1 MPPAPQTS
9 TTDPQATRCVVI
21 GPVLPFR
28 GGIAQHTTMLA
39 RALADTCDLSIFSFS
54 RLYPKILFPGESD
67 RDPDYEGHQEPHC
80 SYTLDSIN
88 PFTWMR
94 TVRRVRA
101 LQPDLVIIPWWTFFL
116 GPSFWFIARALRRE
130 GIETVFFVH
139 NASDHEEAAWKRWLS
154 RHTLN
159 NGARYVVHTRQE
171 AELLSQMQ
179 PGKPVAVH
187 PHPIYSQFPY
197 VPDTPPRQAALEL
210 LFFGFIRPYK
220 GLEVL
225 LQAMQQ
231 LQDLDIHLT
240 VAGECWGDPSE
251 ILKQAEAA
259 GRTETL
265 LRYLDDRETAS
276 LFQRADVVVLP
287 YLSATGSG
295 VIPLAYHYD
304 KPVIATRVGGLPDVV
319 IDSRTGWLVE
329 PGDVEA
335 LAHCIKQLPAT
346 DLTVMPQ
353 HIQALKDQLSWNSLA
368 DSVVSGR
375 SLSILNSAKN
385 DPGRSS

>member
-1 MPPAPQTS
+1 MQKPTTDSPAP
-9 TTDPQATRCVVI
+9 RCVVI

-39 RALADTCDLSIFSFS
+39 RALAESCNLTIISFS
-54 RLYPKILFPGESD
+54 RLYPKVLFPGESD
-67 RDPDYEGHQEPHC
+67 RDPDYAGHQEAHC

-88 PFTWMR
+88 PSTWAR
-94 TVRRVRA
+94 AVRQVRN
-101 LQPDLVIIPWWTFFL
+101 LKPQLVVIPWWTFFL
-116 GPSFWFIARALRRE
+116 GPCFWYIASALRRS

-154 RHTLN
+154 HHTLN

-171 AELLSQMQ
+171 AEHLSQMQ
-179 PGKPVAVH
+179 AGKPVAVH

-197 VPDTPPRQAALEL
+197 VADTAPRQAALEL

-225 LQAMQQ
+225 LDAMQQ
-231 LQDLDIHLT
+231 LKNLDIHLT
-240 VAGECWGDPSE
+240 VAGECWGDPAK
-251 ILKQAEAA
+251 ILEQAGAT
-259 GRTETL
+259 GSTETL
-265 LRYLDDRETAS
+265 LRYLDDKETAA

-319 IDSRTGWLVE
+319 IDNKTGWLVK
-329 PGDVEA
+329 PGDVDA
-335 LAHCIKQLPAT
+335 LAHCIRQLPDI
-346 DLTVMPQ
+346 DLAAMPQ
-353 HIQALKDQLSWNSLA
+353 HIQELKHQLSWESLA
-368 DSVVSGR
+368 DSVLSGR
-375 SLSILNSAKN
+375 SLSMSDPATDQPGKN
-385 DPGRSS
+385 T